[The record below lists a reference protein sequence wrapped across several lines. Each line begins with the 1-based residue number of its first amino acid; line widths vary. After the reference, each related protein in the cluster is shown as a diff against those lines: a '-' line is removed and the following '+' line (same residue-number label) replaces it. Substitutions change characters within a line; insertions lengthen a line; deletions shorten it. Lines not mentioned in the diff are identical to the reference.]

1 MNLHLVLRQLGSLI
15 LVLSVTLIAI
25 FVGAYLLGHEPVG
38 TALSSH
44 RYLLVTASIS
54 TLIGVVFILIGK
66 QKQTSNSMGRREALL
81 LGSSSYIVG
90 SFIAALPFWLWAKES
105 ASEGHPFQSTVNCL
119 FEATSGLTTT
129 GATILADIS
138 LLPAPLLFWRA
149 LLQWLGGLGIIV
161 LFVAVLPMLGSGGR
175 KLFRVEG
182 ASAPGQ
188 SGVKPSIKETARVL
202 WVLYVCLTAI
212 LVMCYWFA
220 GMPWFDAVCHS
231 FSTLATGG
239 FSTHSSS
246 IGSFNSHF
254 IDIIAIVFIIIAA
267 TNFGLYFAALQGR
280 LRTIWEDPEF
290 RCYIALLVIG
300 SIIVTVS
307 LMGSGQP
314 LVTTTGIATPPTA
327 GEAITQ
333 SVFTVVS
340 QQTGTGFCVSNFD
353 TWPFVAK
360 AVIVFLMF
368 VGGCS
373 GSTACG
379 VKVIRIWIAIKV
391 LLDQLERA
399 FRPHVV
405 RPLKIGKSSLD
416 DGVKLAAISYV
427 LGLFIIFTFGA
438 TALMILESGNPNCD
452 ITTAATASLSS
463 VCTVG
468 PGLAKVGALENFN
481 WFSDASKILMCL
493 LMTIGRLEIFAVLV
507 LFSPRFW
514 RST

>member
-15 LVLSVTLIAI
+15 LVLSATLIAI
-25 FVGAYLLGHEPVG
+25 FIGVLLLGEESIGDSIKTHDYILETTG
-38 TALSSH
+38 
-44 RYLLVTASIS
+44 IS
-54 TLIGVVFILIGK
+54 TLIGIVFILIGK
-66 QKQTSNSMGRREALL
+66 QKQTSDSMGRREALL
-81 LGSSSYIVG
+81 LGSSSYLVG
-90 SFIAALPFWLWAKES
+90 GLIAALPFWLWAKES
-105 ASEGHPFQSTVNCL
+105 AGENHPFQSVVNCL

-138 LLPAPLLFWRA
+138 LLPDPLLFWRA

-202 WVLYVCLTAI
+202 WILYVCLTGI
-212 LVMCYWFA
+212 LVLCYGFA
-220 GMPWFDAVCHS
+220 GMSWFDAVCHS

-239 FSTHSSS
+239 FSTHTSS
-246 IGSFNSHF
+246 IGSFNSHL
-254 IDIIAIVFIIIAA
+254 IDIIAIIFIVIAA

-280 LRTIWEDPEF
+280 IRTIWEDPEF
-290 RCYIALLVIG
+290 RCYITLLFIG

-314 LVTTTGIATPPTA
+314 LVTTTGVATPPTA
-327 GEAITQ
+327 SEAITQ

-353 TWPFVAK
+353 QWPFIAK

-405 RPLKIGKSSLD
+405 RPLKIGKSSID

-427 LGLFIIFTFGA
+427 LGLFIIFTLGA
-438 TALMILESGNPNCD
+438 LALMILESGNPNCD

-481 WFSDASKILMCL
+481 WFSDASKILMCI

>member
-15 LVLSVTLIAI
+15 LVLSVTLVAI
-25 FVGAYLLGHEPVG
+25 FIGAYGLGDEPFG
-38 TALSSH
+38 DSLSTH
-44 RYLLVTASIS
+44 RYILETAGIS
-54 TLIGVVFILIGK
+54 ALIGVVCILIGRK
-66 QKQTSNSMGRREALL
+66 KQTSDSMGRREALL
-81 LGSSSYIVG
+81 LGSSSYVVG

-105 ASEGHPFQSTVNCL
+105 ASEDHPFQSGVNCL

-138 LLPAPLLFWRA
+138 LLPDPLLFWRA

-175 KLFRVEG
+175 KLFKVE
-182 ASAPGQ
+182 AAPGQ
-188 SGVKPSIKETARVL
+188 SGVKPSIKETARIL
-202 WVLYVCLTAI
+202 WIMYVCFTAI
-212 LVMCYWFA
+212 QIVTYKFA
-220 GMPWFDAVCHS
+220 GMTWFDSVCHS
-231 FSTLATGG
+231 FATLATGG
-239 FSTHSSS
+239 YSNHAAS
-246 IGSFNSHF
+246 IGAYNSHL
-254 IDIIAIVFIIIAA
+254 IDIITIVFMVLAA

-280 LRTIWEDPEF
+280 LKVIWEDPEF
-290 RCYIALLVIG
+290 RYYIALLVIG
-300 SIIVTVS
+300 SIIVTAS

-314 LVTTTGIATPPTA
+314 LVTTTGVATAPTA

-340 QQTGTGFCVSNFD
+340 QQTGTGFSVSNFD

-405 RPLKIGKSSLD
+405 RPLKIGKSSID

-438 TALMILESGNPNCD
+438 GALMVLESGNPSCD

-481 WFSDASKILMCL
+481 WFTDASKILMCV
-493 LMTIGRLEIFAVLV
+493 LMTMGRLEIFAVLV